1 MKQHLY
7 LLALVAICFT
17 ACGPVYVVHQDP
29 VPAPPPSSSSDLNP
43 DDVTYQNFYDQLSP
57 YGQWIEDPD
66 YGYVWLP
73 DAGPDF
79 KPYATNGHWVYTDEG
94 WTWDSG
100 YPWGWAAFHYGRWYF
115 QDGYGWMWIPGTEWA
130 PAWVSWR
137 NSDEYYGWAPM
148 GPNVSFDAA
157 YGGGYTPP
165 MYYWNFVPHRYI
177 ASPQVN
183 NYYVRETNNVTI
195 INQTTVIRN
204 TTVMNRPR
212 NSRYGGGPDAGE
224 VGRYSGA
231 AVRPLAIRESHTP
244 GERADNGNLTIY
256 RPRVN
261 GGDNN
266 RPNNAG
272 RPFAPSRPQT
282 LNNARPVNRT
292 VYGDNTGRRD
302 DRGNGD
308 RNNGDRNNGNNGG
321 RGNNEGRTNTGF
333 PNNPNNNQQA
343 NPTNPPA
350 QNNTPGR
357 PFNRPDNRGSNPQNN
372 PANQPANPPA
382 NRPTPPVNQPANP
395 QANPTNPPVNRP
407 VTPGNQPDNRFGRPF
422 QPNNQPNQQSQPAPN
437 QQQPAPNQPG
447 RQQQAP
453 NQQQPVPNQP
463 NQQPVFNR
471 PVRQQPTPNQ
481 PGQQQASPGQPV
493 QQQRPVPGRPMNAMP
508 AGRPFNPQQ
517 ANPNQPR
524 PVVNPPKPEPRPA
537 TPPPPPKKDD
547 PSRPGRS

>member
-7 LLALVAICFT
+7 LLALVAISFA

-29 VPAPPPSSSSDLNP
+29 VPAPASPPPADP
-43 DDVTYQNFYDQLSP
+43 DDLTYQNFYDQLSP

-79 KPYATNGHWVYTDEG
+79 KPYASNGHWVYTDEG

-100 YPWGWAAFHYGRWYF
+100 YPWGWAAFHYGRWFF

-148 GPNVSFDAA
+148 GPNISFDAA
-157 YGGGYTPP
+157 YGGGYAPP
-165 MYYWNFVPHRYI
+165 TYYWNFVPHRYI

-204 TTVMNRPR
+204 ATVMSRPR

-272 RPFAPSRPQT
+272 RPFAPSRTQT
-282 LNNARPVNRT
+282 LNNAKPVNRT
-292 VYGDNTGRRD
+292 VYGDNTGNNNGRRD
-302 DRGNGD
+302 DRNT
-308 RNNGDRNNGNNGG
+308 GDRNNGNNG
-321 RGNNEGRTNTGF
+321 GRTNTGF
-333 PNNPNNNQQA
+333 PNNPNNQQA
-343 NPTNPPA
+343 NPATPTNPPA

-357 PFNRPDNRGSNPQNN
+357 PFNRPDNRGNNPQNN
-372 PANQPANPPA
+372 PA
-382 NRPTPPVNQPANP
+382 TQPANP
-395 QANPTNPPVNRP
+395 QANPANPPVNRP
-407 VTPGNQPDNRFGRPF
+407 VPPGNQPDNRFGRPI
-422 QPNNQPNQQSQPAPN
+422 QPNNQPSQQPQSVPNRPN
-437 QQQPAPNQPG
+437 QQQTVPNQPG
-447 RQQQAP
+447 RQQPLPNQPSQQQAP
-453 NQQQPVPNQP
+453 NQPAQQQSLPNRPNQ
-463 NQQPVFNR
+463 QQPVFNR
-471 PVRQQPTPNQ
+471 PSRQQPTPNQ
-481 PGQQQASPGQPV
+481 PSQQQSSPSQPAGQPA
-493 QQQRPVPGRPMNAMP
+493 QQRPVPGRPMNAMP
-508 AGRPFNPQQ
+508 GGRPFNQQQ

-524 PVVNPPKPEPRPA
+524 PVVNPPKPEQRPA
-537 TPPPPPKKDD
+537 TPPPQPKKDD
-547 PSRPGRS
+547 PGRPGRP

>member
-7 LLALVAICFT
+7 FLALVAICFT
-17 ACGPVYVVHQDP
+17 ACGPVYVIHQDP
-29 VPAPPPSSSSDLNP
+29 VPAPPPASPAPADP

-57 YGQWIEDPD
+57 YGQWIEDPN

-79 KPYATNGHWVYTDEG
+79 KPYASNGHWVYTDEG

-100 YPWGWAAFHYGRWYF
+100 YPWGWATFHYGRWFF

-148 GPNVSFDAA
+148 GPNVSFDVA
-157 YGGGYTPP
+157 YGGGYAPP
-165 MYYWNFVPHRYI
+165 TYYWNFVPHRYI

-204 TTVMNRPR
+204 TTVMSRPR

-231 AVRPLAIRESHTP
+231 AVRPLVIRESHTP

-272 RPFAPSRPQT
+272 RPFAPSRTQT

-292 VYGDNTGRRD
+292 VYGDNAGNNNGRRD
-302 DRGNGD
+302 DRGGNGD
-308 RNNGDRNNGNNGG
+308 RNNGDRNNGQYNNNNGG
-321 RGNNEGRTNTGF
+321 RTNAGF
-333 PNNPNNNQQA
+333 PNNS
-343 NPTNPPA
+343 
-350 QNNTPGR
+350 G
-357 PFNRPDNRGSNPQNN
+357 NRPDNRGNNSQSNP
-372 PANQPANPPA
+372 A
-382 NRPTPPVNQPANP
+382 NQPANP
-395 QANPTNPPVNRP
+395 QANPANPPVNRP
-407 VTPGNQPDNRFGRPF
+407 VPPGNQPDSRFGRPF
-422 QPNNQPNQQSQPAPN
+422 QPNNQPNQQQPQSVPN
-437 QQQPAPNQPG
+437 QPDRQQSSPNQPG
-447 RQQQAP
+447 RQQQVPNQQQSVP
-453 NQQQPVPNQP
+453 NQQQPVPQQ
-463 NQQPVFNR
+463 QQPVFNR
-471 PVRQQPTPNQ
+471 PNRQQPTQPQQQPQQQQSQPNQ
-481 PGQQQASPGQPV
+481 PVSQPV
-493 QQQRPVPGRPMNAMP
+493 LQRPMPGRPVNTMP

-517 ANPNQPR
+517 ANTNQPR
-524 PVVNPPKPEPRPA
+524 PVVNQPKPEQKPA
-537 TPPPPPKKDD
+537 TPPPPPKKDE
-547 PSRPGRS
+547 PNRPGRP

>member
-7 LLALVAICFT
+7 LVALVAICFA

-29 VPAPPPSSSSDLNP
+29 VPAPPASSSPTDP
-43 DDVTYQNFYDQLSP
+43 DEVTYQNFYDQLSP
-57 YGQWIEDPD
+57 YGQWIEDPN

-100 YPWGWAAFHYGRWYF
+100 YPWGWAAFHYGRWFF

-148 GPNVSFDAA
+148 QPNVGFDAA
-157 YGGGYTPP
+157 YGGGYAPP
-165 MYYWNFVPHRYI
+165 TYYWNFVPHRYI

-224 VGRYSGA
+224 VGRYSGG
-231 AVRPLAIRESHTP
+231 AVRPLAIRESRTP

-272 RPFAPSRPQT
+272 RPFAPSRTQT

-292 VYGDNTGRRD
+292 VYGDNAGRRD

-308 RNNGDRNNGNNGG
+308 RNNGDRNNG
-321 RGNNEGRTNTGF
+321 GRTNTGF
-333 PNNPNNNQQA
+333 PNSPSNQQA
-343 NPTNPPA
+343 SPTNPASPPA
-350 QNNTPGR
+350 QNNTPAR
-357 PFNRPDNRGSNPQNN
+357 PFNRPDNRGNNPPNN
-372 PANQPANPPA
+372 PAAQPASPQANPTA
-382 NRPTPPVNQPANP
+382 QPASP

-407 VTPGNQPDNRFGRPF
+407 LPRGSQPDNRFGRPF
-422 QPNNQPNQQSQPAPN
+422 QPNNQPNQQQAQPN
-437 QQQPAPNQPG
+437 RPNQP
-447 RQQQAP
+447 
-453 NQQQPVPNQP
+453 QPVPNQP
-463 NQQPVFNR
+463 NQPQSQPNR
-471 PVRQQPTPNQ
+471 PSRQQPMPSQPNQQQSQPNQ
-481 PGQQQASPGQPV
+481 PAGQPA
-493 QQQRPVPGRPMNAMP
+493 QQRPLGRPMNALP

-524 PVVNPPKPEPRPA
+524 PVVNPPRPEQRPA

-547 PSRPGRS
+547 PSRPGRP

>member
-7 LLALVAICFT
+7 LLALVAICFA

-29 VPAPPPSSSSDLNP
+29 VPAPAPPPQDNP

-148 GPNVSFDAA
+148 GPNVSFDVA
-157 YGGGYTPP
+157 YGGGYAPP
-165 MYYWNFVPHRYI
+165 TYYWNFVPHRYI

-231 AVRPLAIRESHTP
+231 AVRPMVIRDSRTP

-261 GGDNN
+261 GADNN

-292 VYGDNTGRRD
+292 VYGDNPGNNNGRRD

-333 PNNPNNNQQA
+333 PNN
-343 NPTNPPA
+343 
-350 QNNTPGR
+350 
-357 PFNRPDNRGSNPQNN
+357 RGNNPQNN
-372 PANQPANPPA
+372 PANQPANLPA
-382 NRPTPPVNQPANP
+382 NRPNTPPANQPANP

-407 VTPGNQPDNRFGRPF
+407 VPPGNQPDNRFGRPF
-422 QPNNQPNQQSQPAPN
+422 HPDNQPNQQQPQSVPN
-437 QQQPAPNQPG
+437 PQQSAPNQPG

-453 NQQQPVPNQP
+453 NQQQPAPSQPNQQQSVPNRP
-463 NQQPVFNR
+463 NQQQPVFNR
-471 PVRQQPTPNQ
+471 PVRQQPMQ
-481 PGQQQASPGQPV
+481 PGQQQSSPAQPAGQPV
-493 QQQRPVPGRPMNAMP
+493 QQQRPVPDRPMNAMP
-508 AGRPFNPQQ
+508 AGRPFNQQQ

-524 PVVNPPKPEPRPA
+524 PVVNPPKPEQRPA

-547 PSRPGRS
+547 PGRPGRS